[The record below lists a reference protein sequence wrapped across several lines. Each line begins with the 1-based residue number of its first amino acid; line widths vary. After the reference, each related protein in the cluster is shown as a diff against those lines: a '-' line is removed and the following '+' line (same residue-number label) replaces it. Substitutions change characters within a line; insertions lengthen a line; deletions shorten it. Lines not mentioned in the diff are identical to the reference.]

1 MNTGKFN
8 FDYQWELHMSNK
20 KKEMVTIEPM
30 TGGVE
35 NGKRVNCKLT
45 FCPPCRTTL
54 KDTQIVL
61 KVRGFC
67 PPSSSTIIEI
77 VLKQQSHAKN
87 IIIFLMPCK

>member
-1 MNTGKFN
+1 
-8 FDYQWELHMSNK
+8 MSNK

-67 PPSSSTIIEI
+67 PPSRGTITEI
-77 VLKQQSHAKN
+77 VLKEQSMQKT
-87 IIIFLMPCK
+87 FLPL